1 MTYQNLLVE
10 TRDRIA
16 RLTVNRPEKLN
27 ALSRATLQEMDRAFA
42 SFADDPE
49 VRVVILTGAGS
60 KAFVAGADIQELA
73 QQSPREGREYARYGQ
88 ELFSRIENLGKPVLA
103 AINGYALGGGCE
115 IALACTMRFAASTAK
130 FGQPEVNL
138 GIIPG
143 YGGTQRLARL
153 VGRGKAQELI
163 LTGDLI
169 DAAEAHRIGLV
180 NRVFAPEELVAG
192 TQAVA
197 ETILSRGPLAIRY
210 ALEAIRRGLNMPL
223 EDGLDFEATLFGVLC
238 ASEDMKEGT
247 RAFLEK
253 RKARFTGR

>member
-1 MTYQNLLVE
+1 
-10 TRDRIA
+10 
-16 RLTVNRPEKLN
+16 
-27 ALSRATLQEMDRAFA
+27 
-42 SFADDPE
+42 
-49 VRVVILTGAGS
+49 
-60 KAFVAGADIQELA
+60 VAGADIQELA
-73 QQSPREGREYARYGQ
+73 QQSPREGRDYARFGQ

-103 AINGYALGGGCE
+103 AVNGYALGGGCE

-180 NRVFAPEELVAG
+180 NRVFAPEELLPG
-192 TQAVA
+192 TLSVA

>member
-1 MTYQNLLVE
+1 MTYQNLMVE
-10 TRDRIA
+10 TRNRIA

-27 ALSRATLQEMDRAFA
+27 ALSRATLQEMDQAFA
-42 SFADDPE
+42 SFATDSE
-49 VRVVILTGAGS
+49 IGVVILTGAGS

-73 QQSPREGREYARYGQ
+73 QQSPREGREYARFGQ

-103 AINGYALGGGCE
+103 AVNGYALGGGCE

-169 DAAEAHRIGLV
+169 DAEEAHRIGLV
-180 NRVFAPEELVAG
+180 NRVFAPEELLAG
-192 TQAVA
+192 VEAVA
-197 ETILSRGPLAIRY
+197 ATILSRGPLAIRY

-238 ASEDMKEGT
+238 ATEDMKEGT

-253 RKARFTGR
+253 RKARFSGR

>member
-60 KAFVAGADIQELA
+60 KAFVAGADIQELT

-180 NRVFAPEELVAG
+180 NRVFAPEELIAG

>member
-27 ALSRATLQEMDRAFA
+27 ALNRATLQEMDRAFA
-42 SFADDPE
+42 SFTDDPE

-210 ALEAIRRGLNMPL
+210 ALDAIRRGLNMPL